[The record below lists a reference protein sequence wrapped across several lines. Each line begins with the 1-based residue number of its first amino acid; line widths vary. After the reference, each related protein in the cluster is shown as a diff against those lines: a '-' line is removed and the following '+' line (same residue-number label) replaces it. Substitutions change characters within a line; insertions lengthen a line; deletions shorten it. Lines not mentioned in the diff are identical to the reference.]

1 MTPFSPDT
9 AQSRQHGDRVE
20 HSEHSGRRG
29 RRRPLAALGVLWRLR
44 RSAGGLL
51 SAAWLVLLLLASLT
65 AGWWEPYATDA
76 QDPMHTLAGPSGGHW
91 LGTDDLGRDV
101 LTRIAAGSWISVG
114 PALLAV
120 VVAFGV
126 GIPLALLAAEHGRLV
141 ERGSSRFAE
150 LLLALPSMVILL
162 AFTGAV
168 GVHPWAIMTVLGV
181 LLSAPVYRV
190 FLSQAQSLRTRLY
203 VDAARVNGVSS
214 VQVNLRHVLPAMAA
228 TIAVQAAQLFAI
240 GVLIEAGLAFMGFG
254 PSVPSPSWGGLIAA
268 ASQHIYDDPWLM
280 VPTGVLLALTVIAA
294 NVLADTVLVS
304 TGGGERGQAQQRA
317 SAAGRGKRRAGGP
330 AGAAGVRGAAGVHG
344 AAVAGDATDTGD
356 ATDMAGASGALA
368 EPAGDPAAL
377 LDVRNLTVAVDDG
390 PALVTGVSFAVRQG
404 TVLGLVGESGCGKTM
419 TARALLGLLPD
430 GVTVTGGSIAF
441 GGRPGGTR
449 DLTALTE
456 RELRA
461 VRGREIA
468 LISQEPMVALDP
480 MFSIGYQ
487 LTQPI
492 RRFRGAGRS
501 QARRI
506 AAELL
511 GQVGIVDARRVL
523 RSYPH
528 QLSGGMAQ
536 RVCIALALTG
546 SPKLLVADEP
556 TTALDVTVQAEIL
569 SLLRSLVAARGL
581 SVIIVSH
588 DLGVIADLADEV
600 AVMYA
605 GQIVES
611 GTVASVLAEPGHP
624 YTAALLGAN
633 PHVAEGL
640 PVPQRLASIPG
651 AVPAPA
657 DWPAGCRFAGR
668 CALATEACAAPV
680 PLSIDHDG
688 AAVRCV
694 HPLRTP
700 APRLPQPRQDPRP
713 VEPGVAS

>member
-1 MTPFSPDT
+1 MSVRSPVKT
-9 AQSRQHGDRVE
+9 
-20 HSEHSGRRG
+20 
-29 RRRPLAALGVLWRLR
+29 LR
-44 RSAGGLL
+44 TGGLL
-51 SAAWLVLLLLASLT
+51 SAAWLVLLLLGSLT
-65 AGWWEPYATDA
+65 AGWWEPYQTDA
-76 QDPMHTLAGPSGGHW
+76 QDPAHTLASPSGSHL

-120 VVAFGV
+120 VVAFGI
-126 GIPLALLAAEHGRLV
+126 GIPLALAAAEHGRLV

-162 AFTGAV
+162 AFVGAV

-214 VQVNLRHVLPAMAA
+214 VQVNLRHVLPAMAT

-280 VPTGVLLALTVIAA
+280 VPTGVVLALTVIAA

-304 TGGGERGQAQQRA
+304 MGGGQRERGRA
-317 SAAGRGKRRAGGP
+317 SAARRATRRPARIP
-330 AGAAGVRGAAGVHG
+330 AGARGADGIASAEREVAPDGAAGTGELLGVAGANGG
-344 AAVAGDATDTGD
+344 AA
-356 ATDMAGASGALA
+356 SALA
-368 EPAGDPAAL
+368 EMPGGPGGL
-377 LDVRNLTVAVDDG
+377 LDVRDLTVSVDGG
-390 PALVTGVSFAVRQG
+390 PSLVTGVSFGMRPG

-419 TARALLGLLPD
+419 TALALLGLLPE
-430 GVTVTGGSIAF
+430 GVAVTGGSIGF
-441 GGRPGGTR
+441 GDPPGDIR
-449 DLTALTE
+449 DLTALTV

-461 VRGREIA
+461 IRGREIA

-480 MFSIGYQ
+480 MFSVGYQ

-492 RRFRGAGRS
+492 RRFRSAGGHRTS
-501 QARRI
+501 RAQARRI

-511 GQVGIVDARRVL
+511 GQVGIVDAKRVL

-611 GTVASVLAEPGHP
+611 GTVASVLSQPSHP
-624 YTAALLGAN
+624 YTTALLGAN

-640 PVPQRLASIPG
+640 PVPERLASIPG
-651 AVPAPA
+651 TVPAAA
-657 DWPAGCRFAGR
+657 DWTTGCRFASR

-680 PLSIDHDG
+680 PLTRAHDAG
-688 AAVRCV
+688 TESGTESGTATGNATGGTGTVRCI
-694 HPLRTP
+694 HPLRTGVS
-700 APRLPQPRQDPRP
+700 PQPLP
-713 VEPGVAS
+713 VPHTMEPGAAS